1 MGMGREK
8 EWAYFGGAGGHDGK
22 ASQGVGERAAAGEGT
37 IFQEFV
43 RAVASAVV
51 SGNDWNGVAIDF
63 IERFDG
69 AS

>member
-8 EWAYFGGAGGHDGK
+8 EWAYFGEAGGHDGK
-22 ASQGVGERAAAGEGT
+22 ASQGVGERTATGEGT

-51 SGNDWNGVAIDF
+51 SGNDWNGVVIDF
-63 IERFDG
+63 IERFYG

>member
-8 EWAYFGGAGGHDGK
+8 EWAYFGEAGGHDGK
-22 ASQGVGERAAAGEGT
+22 ASQGVGERAATGEGT

-51 SGNDWNGVAIDF
+51 SGNDWNGVVIDF